1 VKYLIVFLFLLFSG
15 CSNIKYDN
23 IQFDRTLELK
33 LFADE
38 MDLQCYNNEIIKQKV
53 IELKEI
59 SDYQFEYSKYKNN
72 DELSNSYLIIK
83 EMVNSMYIRYK
94 KENPSELYCR
104 NKLKM
109 ISHSLEIILKEIG
122 NF

>member
-1 VKYLIVFLFLLFSG
+1 MKYLIVFLFLLFSG

>member
-1 VKYLIVFLFLLFSG
+1 MKYLIVFLFLLFSG

-38 MDLQCYNNEIIKQKV
+38 MDIQCHNNEVIKQKV
-53 IELKEI
+53 TELKEI

-72 DELSNSYLIIK
+72 DELTNSYLIIK
-83 EMVNSMYIRYK
+83 EIVNSMYIRYK

-104 NKLKM
+104 NKLRM
-109 ISHSLEIILKEIG
+109 ISHSSEIILKEIG